1 MHGMTHSDAFDAS
14 DTSLVDRKASTGA
27 PLAFAAARAAS
38 LLPGVVKS
46 PVRFIS
52 LKGAEEI
59 EGPSG
64 ECTGECA
71 EKRVPK
77 VSAQESVRRRGS
89 LR

>member
-1 MHGMTHSDAFDAS
+1 MTHSDAFDAS

-52 LKGAEEI
+52 LKGAEE
-59 EGPSG
+59 S
-64 ECTGECA
+64 
-71 EKRVPK
+71 VPQ